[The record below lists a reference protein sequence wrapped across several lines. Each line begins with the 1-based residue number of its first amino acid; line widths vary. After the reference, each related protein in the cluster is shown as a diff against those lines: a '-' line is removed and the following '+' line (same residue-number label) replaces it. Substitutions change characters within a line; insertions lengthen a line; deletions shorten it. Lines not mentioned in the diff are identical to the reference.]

1 MASDV
6 REESARLRG
15 RFQTVARRE
24 TARMILWVK
33 RRRRRHMGN
42 FFCYGLYN
50 FQVYD
55 YTYV

>member
-1 MASDV
+1 MTWSLLAADRDGGV
-6 REESARLRG
+6 PPRRG
-15 RFQTVARRE
+15 

-33 RRRRRHMGN
+33 RRQRRHIGN
-42 FFCYGLYN
+42 FFCYDLYN